1 MLKQFTWQDFLLTA
15 MVLSLIWY
23 VVVGL
28 FFYREE
34 VSGLFGGGDGLGSL
48 SDVERPV
55 PGRWG
60 GSEEGLG
67 HGGDNL
73 GAGAATAPPDLGAG
87 LMGRPK
93 LPEGMSAVGASQ
105 VSFVGAGDAAA
116 DKVMQV
122 GLVADV
128 VQEIKEVFALLAKED
143 GSKSD
148 FFLLAEGIRDS
159 YPGIGSFPS
168 LSKINAFIRE
178 HAPFYIS
185 EEELENLWD

>member
-23 VVVGL
+23 AVVGL
-28 FFYREE
+28 FFYRQE

-48 SDVERPV
+48 SDVDRPLT
-55 PGRWG
+55 GRWG
-60 GSEEGLG
+60 GSAGGVQDGGLG
-67 HGGDNL
+67 IGTT
-73 GAGAATAPPDLGAG
+73 AAPPEVGAS
-87 LMGRPK
+87 LMGKPK
-93 LPEGMSAVGASQ
+93 LPEGMSALAASQ

-116 DKVMQV
+116 NKVMQV

-159 YPGIGSFPS
+159 YPGIESFPS
-168 LSKINAFIRE
+168 LGKINAFIRE
-178 HAPFYIS
+178 HAPFHIS
-185 EEELENLWD
+185 DEELENLWD

>member
-1 MLKQFTWQDFLLTA
+1 
-15 MVLSLIWY
+15 
-23 VVVGL
+23 
-28 FFYREE
+28 

-48 SDVERPV
+48 SDTERPLS
-55 PGRWG
+55 GRWG
-60 GSEEGLG
+60 GSAEGLVG
-67 HGGDNL
+67 SGRGL
-73 GAGAATAPPDLGAG
+73 SSTAPLAPPELVTD
-87 LMGRPK
+87 LMGKPK
-93 LPEGMSAVGASQ
+93 LPEGMSALAASQ
-105 VSFVGAGDAAA
+105 VSFVGAGGTAA

-143 GSKSD
+143 GSKSG

-178 HAPFYIS
+178 HAPFHIS
-185 EEELENLWD
+185 DEELENLWD

>member
-1 MLKQFTWQDFLLTA
+1 MLKQFTWQDFLLAA

-23 VVVGL
+23 AVVGL

-48 SDVERPV
+48 TDAERPFSS
-55 PGRWG
+55 RWG
-60 GSEEGLG
+60 GSAEGAG
-67 HGGDNL
+67 RDVSL
-73 GAGAATAPPDLGAG
+73 GAGAATAPPEVATD
-87 LMGRPK
+87 LMGKPK
-93 LPEGMSAVGASQ
+93 LPEGMSALGASQ

-116 DKVMQV
+116 DKMMQV

-168 LSKINAFIRE
+168 LGKINAFIRE
-178 HAPFYIS
+178 HAPFHIS
-185 EEELENLWD
+185 DEELENLWD